1 MLKTKKFRR
10 LLAGLLAV
18 LMLSVCLPV
27 GAFADDDALAKDYY
41 VQYYTESEDN
51 VLTDE
56 NGKAIQENIHANLW
70 YNIKDLVADGT
81 LPIPAGYEYDGPDS
95 TAASIADEYGFIK
108 LKVKQVSVPSTP
120 IEPADPIVYNVNVT
134 YYDEAAGKYI
144 GNGETVEIKA
154 GPYSLDYLVSEG
166 YLHLPEG
173 YALVNGGNVNIAS
186 ETLQVAVKR
195 VATQVAFQFTD
206 NASFAKTVVS
216 DNYYNIGNTYTASD
230 ISVAVPEGWVLDV
243 ASGWTF
249 TVETADP
256 TISVPVKAAQTEVP
270 AETTRVTFQF
280 SDGATFSKSVLGSGI
295 YTVGKTYTA
304 DDITAAM
311 PEGFELEDQNFT
323 FTVKTVS
330 PTILVPVKREALKT
344 EVAFLFTDNVTFSKT
359 VISERI
365 YEIGGTFTADD
376 ISVPLPEGF
385 ELEDPN
391 FTFTVTTSEPTIT
404 VPVKREALKTE
415 VAFQF
420 TDNATFS
427 KTVISERIYEI
438 GGTFTADDI
447 SVALPEGWVLDVAD
461 DWTFTVE
468 TSEPTIVVPVKAA
481 TAVAFQFTDNK
492 SFAKTVVSDAI
503 YVVGETYT
511 ADDIS
516 VEVPYGWMLDVADDW
531 TFTVETAEP
540 TIVVPV
546 KAATAVAFQFTDN
559 ASFVETVISD
569 CVYEVGKTYT
579 ADDISVEV
587 PEGWM
592 LDVADDWT
600 FTVETVE
607 PTIVVPVKAATAV
620 AFQFT
625 DNASFVE
632 TVISDCVYVIGET
645 YTVDDISVAVP
656 EGWEL
661 AVADD
666 WTFTVETAEPTVVV
680 TVKRA
685 VHTVTIERSNGA
697 PAILIAVDH
706 GTNLLETLN
715 SDDTMAK
722 VMDGCDGYKFTGF
735 AYHDGSAIGDQDAVT
750 ADVTVRATLETVPST
765 GDNTTTVTGKDEH
778 PDIAEA
784 KANGTWG
791 AAPTAAPVAAATN
804 TIPQTSDDMPV
815 TMLIVIALVAAGAA
829 GGLVVLRKR
838 SHQ

>member
-27 GAFADDDALAKDYY
+27 GAFADDGNDA
-41 VQYYTESEDN
+41 S
-51 VLTDE
+51 
-56 NGKAIQENIHANLW
+56 
-70 YNIKDLVADGT
+70 
-81 LPIPAGYEYDGPDS
+81 
-95 TAASIADEYGFIK
+95 AASA
-108 LKVKQVSVPSTP
+108 SSTR
-120 IEPADPIVYNVNVT
+120 VT
-134 YYDEAAGKYI
+134 
-144 GNGETVEIKA
+144 
-154 GPYSLDYLVSEG
+154 
-166 YLHLPEG
+166 
-173 YALVNGGNVNIAS
+173 
-186 ETLQVAVKR
+186 
-195 VATQVAFQFTD
+195 FQFTD
-206 NASFAKTVVS
+206 GEAFSESVLGSGIYTVGETYAADDITAAMPEGYELEDQNFTFIVKAVNSTIVVPVKAVQTEVPAETTRVTFQFS
-216 DNYYNIGNTYTASD
+216 DGAAFSKSVLGSGIYTVGETYTASD
-230 ISVAVPEGWVLDV
+230 ITAAMPEGYELEDQNF
-243 ASGWTF
+243 TF
-249 TVETADP
+249 TVKTANS
-256 TISVPVKAAQTEVP
+256 TILVPVKAVQTEVPAETTRVTFQFSDGAAFSKSVLGSGIYTVGETYAADDITAAMPEGYELEDQNFTFTVKTVSPTILVPVKAVQTEVP

-295 YTVGKTYTA
+295 YTVGETYAA

-344 EVAFLFTDNVTFSKT
+344 EVAFLFTDNATFSKT

>member
-1 MLKTKKFRR
+1 MI
-10 LLAGLLAV
+10 
-18 LMLSVCLPV
+18 
-27 GAFADDDALAKDYY
+27 
-41 VQYYTESEDN
+41 SERIY
-51 VLTDE
+51 E
-56 NGKAIQENIHANLW
+56 IG
-70 YNIKDLVADGT
+70 GT
-81 LPIPAGYEYDGPDS
+81 
-95 TAASIADEYGFIK
+95 F
-108 LKVKQVSVPSTP
+108 
-120 IEPADPIVYNVNVT
+120 
-134 YYDEAAGKYI
+134 
-144 GNGETVEIKA
+144 
-154 GPYSLDYLVSEG
+154 
-166 YLHLPEG
+166 
-173 YALVNGGNVNIAS
+173 
-186 ETLQVAVKR
+186 
-195 VATQVAFQFTD
+195 
-206 NASFAKTVVS
+206 
-216 DNYYNIGNTYTASD
+216 
-230 ISVAVPEGWVLDV
+230 
-243 ASGWTF
+243 
-249 TVETADP
+249 
-256 TISVPVKAAQTEVP
+256 
-270 AETTRVTFQF
+270 
-280 SDGATFSKSVLGSGI
+280 
-295 YTVGKTYTA
+295 TA
-304 DDITAAM
+304 DDISVPL
-311 PEGFELEDQNFT
+311 PEGFELEDPNFT
-323 FTVKTVS
+323 FTVTTS
-330 PTILVPVKREALKT
+330 EPTITVPVKREALKT
-344 EVAFLFTDNVTFSKT
+344 EVAFQFTDNATFSKT

-815 TMLIVIALVAAGAA
+815 TMLIVIALVAAGAV

>member
-27 GAFADDDALAKDYY
+27 GAFADDGNDA
-41 VQYYTESEDN
+41 S
-51 VLTDE
+51 
-56 NGKAIQENIHANLW
+56 
-70 YNIKDLVADGT
+70 
-81 LPIPAGYEYDGPDS
+81 
-95 TAASIADEYGFIK
+95 AASA
-108 LKVKQVSVPSTP
+108 SSTR
-120 IEPADPIVYNVNVT
+120 VT
-134 YYDEAAGKYI
+134 
-144 GNGETVEIKA
+144 
-154 GPYSLDYLVSEG
+154 
-166 YLHLPEG
+166 
-173 YALVNGGNVNIAS
+173 
-186 ETLQVAVKR
+186 
-195 VATQVAFQFTD
+195 FQFTD
-206 NASFAKTVVS
+206 GEAFSESVLGSGIYTVGETYAADDITAAMPEGYELEDQNFTFIVKAVNSTIVVPVKAVQTEVPAETTRVTFQFS
-216 DNYYNIGNTYTASD
+216 DGAAFSKSVLGSGIYTVGETYTASD
-230 ISVAVPEGWVLDV
+230 ITAAMPEGYELEDQNF
-243 ASGWTF
+243 TF
-249 TVETADP
+249 TVKTANS
-256 TISVPVKAAQTEVP
+256 TILVPVKAVQTEVPAETTRVTFQFSDGAAFSKSVLGSGIYTVGETYAADDITAAMPEGYELEDQNFTFTVKTVSPTILVPVKAVQTEVP

-295 YTVGKTYTA
+295 YTVGETYAA

-344 EVAFLFTDNVTFSKT
+344 EVAFL
-359 VISERI
+359 
-365 YEIGGTFTADD
+365 
-376 ISVPLPEGF
+376 
-385 ELEDPN
+385 
-391 FTFTVTTSEPTIT
+391 
-404 VPVKREALKTE
+404 
-415 VAFQF
+415 F

>member
-27 GAFADDDALAKDYY
+27 GAFADDGNDA
-41 VQYYTESEDN
+41 S
-51 VLTDE
+51 
-56 NGKAIQENIHANLW
+56 
-70 YNIKDLVADGT
+70 
-81 LPIPAGYEYDGPDS
+81 
-95 TAASIADEYGFIK
+95 AASA
-108 LKVKQVSVPSTP
+108 ST
-120 IEPADPIVYNVNVT
+120 
-134 YYDEAAGKYI
+134 
-144 GNGETVEIKA
+144 
-154 GPYSLDYLVSEG
+154 
-166 YLHLPEG
+166 
-173 YALVNGGNVNIAS
+173 
-186 ETLQVAVKR
+186 
-195 VATQVAFQFTD
+195 TQVTFQFTD
-206 NASFAKTVVS
+206 GEA
-216 DNYYNIGNTYTASD
+216 
-230 ISVAVPEGWVLDV
+230 
-243 ASGWTF
+243 
-249 TVETADP
+249 
-256 TISVPVKAAQTEVP
+256 
-270 AETTRVTFQF
+270 F
-280 SDGATFSKSVLGSGI
+280 SESVLGSGI
-295 YTVGKTYTA
+295 YTVGETYAA

-344 EVAFLFTDNVTFSKT
+344 EVAFLFTDNATFSKT

-415 VAFQF
+415 VAFLF

>member
-27 GAFADDDALAKDYY
+27 GAFADDGNDA
-41 VQYYTESEDN
+41 S
-51 VLTDE
+51 
-56 NGKAIQENIHANLW
+56 
-70 YNIKDLVADGT
+70 
-81 LPIPAGYEYDGPDS
+81 
-95 TAASIADEYGFIK
+95 AASA
-108 LKVKQVSVPSTP
+108 SPTR
-120 IEPADPIVYNVNVT
+120 VT
-134 YYDEAAGKYI
+134 
-144 GNGETVEIKA
+144 
-154 GPYSLDYLVSEG
+154 
-166 YLHLPEG
+166 
-173 YALVNGGNVNIAS
+173 
-186 ETLQVAVKR
+186 
-195 VATQVAFQFTD
+195 FQFTD
-206 NASFAKTVVS
+206 GEAFSESVLGSGIYTVGETYAADDITAAMPEGYELEDQNFTFIVKAVNSTIVVPVKAVQTEVPAETTRVTFQFS
-216 DNYYNIGNTYTASD
+216 DGAAFSKSVLGSGIYTVGETYTASD
-230 ISVAVPEGWVLDV
+230 ITAAMPEGYELEDQNF
-243 ASGWTF
+243 TF
-249 TVETADP
+249 TVKTANS
-256 TISVPVKAAQTEVP
+256 TILVPVKAVQTEVPAETTRVTFQFSDGAAFSKSVLGSGISTVGETYAADDITAAMPEGYELEDQNFTFTVKTVSPTILVPVKAVQTEVP

-295 YTVGKTYTA
+295 YTVGETYAA

-344 EVAFLFTDNVTFSKT
+344 EVAFLFTDNATFSKT

>member
-27 GAFADDDALAKDYY
+27 GAFADDGNDA
-41 VQYYTESEDN
+41 S
-51 VLTDE
+51 
-56 NGKAIQENIHANLW
+56 
-70 YNIKDLVADGT
+70 
-81 LPIPAGYEYDGPDS
+81 
-95 TAASIADEYGFIK
+95 AAS
-108 LKVKQVSVPSTP
+108 
-120 IEPADPIVYNVNVT
+120 
-134 YYDEAAGKYI
+134 
-144 GNGETVEIKA
+144 
-154 GPYSLDYLVSEG
+154 
-166 YLHLPEG
+166 
-173 YALVNGGNVNIAS
+173 AS
-186 ETLQVAVKR
+186 
-195 VATQVAFQFTD
+195 
-206 NASFAKTVVS
+206 
-216 DNYYNIGNTYTASD
+216 
-230 ISVAVPEGWVLDV
+230 
-243 ASGWTF
+243 
-249 TVETADP
+249 
-256 TISVPVKAAQTEVP
+256 
-270 AETTRVTFQF
+270 TTRVTFQF
-280 SDGATFSKSVLGSGI
+280 TDGEAFSESVLGSGI
-295 YTVGKTYTA
+295 YTVGETYAA

-344 EVAFLFTDNVTFSKT
+344 EVAFLFTDNATFSKT

>member
-27 GAFADDDALAKDYY
+27 GAFADDGNDA
-41 VQYYTESEDN
+41 S
-51 VLTDE
+51 
-56 NGKAIQENIHANLW
+56 
-70 YNIKDLVADGT
+70 
-81 LPIPAGYEYDGPDS
+81 
-95 TAASIADEYGFIK
+95 AASA
-108 LKVKQVSVPSTP
+108 STTR
-120 IEPADPIVYNVNVT
+120 VT
-134 YYDEAAGKYI
+134 
-144 GNGETVEIKA
+144 
-154 GPYSLDYLVSEG
+154 
-166 YLHLPEG
+166 
-173 YALVNGGNVNIAS
+173 
-186 ETLQVAVKR
+186 
-195 VATQVAFQFTD
+195 FQFTD
-206 NASFAKTVVS
+206 GEAFSESVLGSEIYTVGETYAADDITAAMPEGYELEDQNFTFTVKAVNSTIVVPVKAVQTEVPAETTRVTFQFS
-216 DNYYNIGNTYTASD
+216 DGAAFSKSVLGSGIYTVGETYTASD
-230 ISVAVPEGWVLDV
+230 ITAAMPEGYELEDQNF
-243 ASGWTF
+243 TF
-249 TVETADP
+249 TVKTANS
-256 TISVPVKAAQTEVP
+256 TILVPVKAVQTEVPAETTRVTFQFSDGAAFSKSVLGSGIYTVGETYAADDITAAMPEGYELEDQNFTFTVKTVSPTILVPVKAVQTEVP

-344 EVAFLFTDNVTFSKT
+344 EVAFLFTDNATFSKT

>member
-27 GAFADDDALAKDYY
+27 GAFADDGNDA
-41 VQYYTESEDN
+41 S
-51 VLTDE
+51 
-56 NGKAIQENIHANLW
+56 
-70 YNIKDLVADGT
+70 
-81 LPIPAGYEYDGPDS
+81 
-95 TAASIADEYGFIK
+95 AASA
-108 LKVKQVSVPSTP
+108 SPTR
-120 IEPADPIVYNVNVT
+120 VT
-134 YYDEAAGKYI
+134 
-144 GNGETVEIKA
+144 
-154 GPYSLDYLVSEG
+154 
-166 YLHLPEG
+166 
-173 YALVNGGNVNIAS
+173 
-186 ETLQVAVKR
+186 
-195 VATQVAFQFTD
+195 FQFTD
-206 NASFAKTVVS
+206 GEAFSESVLGSGIYTVGETYAADDITAAMPEGYELEDQNFTFIVKAVNSTIVVPVKAVQTEVPAETTRVTFQFS
-216 DNYYNIGNTYTASD
+216 DGAAFSKSVLGSGIYTVGETYTASD
-230 ISVAVPEGWVLDV
+230 ITAAMPEGYELEDQNF
-243 ASGWTF
+243 TF
-249 TVETADP
+249 TVKTANS
-256 TISVPVKAAQTEVP
+256 TILVPVKAVQTEVPAETTRVTFQFSDGAAFSKSVLGSGIYTVGETYAADDITAAMPEGYELEDQNFTFTVKTVSPTILVPVKAVQTEVP

-295 YTVGKTYTA
+295 YTVGETYAA

-344 EVAFLFTDNVTFSKT
+344 EVAFLFTDNATFSKT

>member
-1 MLKTKKFRR
+1 MI
-10 LLAGLLAV
+10 
-18 LMLSVCLPV
+18 
-27 GAFADDDALAKDYY
+27 
-41 VQYYTESEDN
+41 SERIY
-51 VLTDE
+51 E
-56 NGKAIQENIHANLW
+56 IG
-70 YNIKDLVADGT
+70 GT
-81 LPIPAGYEYDGPDS
+81 
-95 TAASIADEYGFIK
+95 F
-108 LKVKQVSVPSTP
+108 
-120 IEPADPIVYNVNVT
+120 
-134 YYDEAAGKYI
+134 
-144 GNGETVEIKA
+144 
-154 GPYSLDYLVSEG
+154 
-166 YLHLPEG
+166 
-173 YALVNGGNVNIAS
+173 
-186 ETLQVAVKR
+186 
-195 VATQVAFQFTD
+195 
-206 NASFAKTVVS
+206 
-216 DNYYNIGNTYTASD
+216 
-230 ISVAVPEGWVLDV
+230 
-243 ASGWTF
+243 
-249 TVETADP
+249 
-256 TISVPVKAAQTEVP
+256 
-270 AETTRVTFQF
+270 
-280 SDGATFSKSVLGSGI
+280 
-295 YTVGKTYTA
+295 TA
-304 DDITAAM
+304 DDISVPL
-311 PEGFELEDQNFT
+311 PEGFELEDPNFT
-323 FTVKTVS
+323 FTVTTS
-330 PTILVPVKREALKT
+330 EPTITVPVKREALKT
-344 EVAFLFTDNVTFSKT
+344 EVAFQFTDNATFSKT

>member
-27 GAFADDDALAKDYY
+27 GAFADDGNDA
-41 VQYYTESEDN
+41 S
-51 VLTDE
+51 
-56 NGKAIQENIHANLW
+56 
-70 YNIKDLVADGT
+70 
-81 LPIPAGYEYDGPDS
+81 
-95 TAASIADEYGFIK
+95 AAS
-108 LKVKQVSVPSTP
+108 
-120 IEPADPIVYNVNVT
+120 
-134 YYDEAAGKYI
+134 
-144 GNGETVEIKA
+144 
-154 GPYSLDYLVSEG
+154 
-166 YLHLPEG
+166 
-173 YALVNGGNVNIAS
+173 AS
-186 ETLQVAVKR
+186 
-195 VATQVAFQFTD
+195 
-206 NASFAKTVVS
+206 
-216 DNYYNIGNTYTASD
+216 
-230 ISVAVPEGWVLDV
+230 
-243 ASGWTF
+243 
-249 TVETADP
+249 
-256 TISVPVKAAQTEVP
+256 
-270 AETTRVTFQF
+270 TTRVTFQF
-280 SDGATFSKSVLGSGI
+280 TDGEAFSESVLGSGI
-295 YTVGKTYTA
+295 YTVGETYAA

-344 EVAFLFTDNVTFSKT
+344 EVAFLFTDNATFSKT

-415 VAFQF
+415 VAFLFTDNATFSKTVISERIYEIGGTFTADDISVPLPEGFELEDPNFTFTVTTSEPTITVPVKREALKTEVAFLF

>member
-27 GAFADDDALAKDYY
+27 GAFADDGNDA
-41 VQYYTESEDN
+41 S
-51 VLTDE
+51 
-56 NGKAIQENIHANLW
+56 
-70 YNIKDLVADGT
+70 
-81 LPIPAGYEYDGPDS
+81 
-95 TAASIADEYGFIK
+95 AAS
-108 LKVKQVSVPSTP
+108 
-120 IEPADPIVYNVNVT
+120 
-134 YYDEAAGKYI
+134 
-144 GNGETVEIKA
+144 
-154 GPYSLDYLVSEG
+154 
-166 YLHLPEG
+166 
-173 YALVNGGNVNIAS
+173 AS
-186 ETLQVAVKR
+186 
-195 VATQVAFQFTD
+195 
-206 NASFAKTVVS
+206 
-216 DNYYNIGNTYTASD
+216 
-230 ISVAVPEGWVLDV
+230 
-243 ASGWTF
+243 
-249 TVETADP
+249 
-256 TISVPVKAAQTEVP
+256 
-270 AETTRVTFQF
+270 TTRVTFQF
-280 SDGATFSKSVLGSGI
+280 TDGEAFSESVLGSGI
-295 YTVGKTYTA
+295 YTVGETYAA

-344 EVAFLFTDNVTFSKT
+344 EVAFL
-359 VISERI
+359 
-365 YEIGGTFTADD
+365 
-376 ISVPLPEGF
+376 
-385 ELEDPN
+385 
-391 FTFTVTTSEPTIT
+391 
-404 VPVKREALKTE
+404 
-415 VAFQF
+415 F

>member
-27 GAFADDDALAKDYY
+27 GAFADDGNDA
-41 VQYYTESEDN
+41 S
-51 VLTDE
+51 
-56 NGKAIQENIHANLW
+56 
-70 YNIKDLVADGT
+70 
-81 LPIPAGYEYDGPDS
+81 
-95 TAASIADEYGFIK
+95 AASA
-108 LKVKQVSVPSTP
+108 STTR
-120 IEPADPIVYNVNVT
+120 VT
-134 YYDEAAGKYI
+134 
-144 GNGETVEIKA
+144 
-154 GPYSLDYLVSEG
+154 
-166 YLHLPEG
+166 
-173 YALVNGGNVNIAS
+173 
-186 ETLQVAVKR
+186 
-195 VATQVAFQFTD
+195 FQFTD
-206 NASFAKTVVS
+206 GEAFSESVLGSGIYTVGETYAADDITAAMPEGYELEDQNFTFTVKAVNSTIVVPVKAVQTEVPAETTRVTFQFS
-216 DNYYNIGNTYTASD
+216 DGATFSKSVLGSGIYTVGETYTASD
-230 ISVAVPEGWVLDV
+230 ITAAMPEGYELEDQNF
-243 ASGWTF
+243 TF
-249 TVETADP
+249 TVKTANS
-256 TISVPVKAAQTEVP
+256 TILVPVKAVQTEVPAETTRVTFQFSDGAAFSKSVLGSGIYTVGETYAADDITAAMPEGYELEDQNFTFTVKTVSPTILVPVKAVQTEVP

-344 EVAFLFTDNVTFSKT
+344 EVAFLFTDNATFSKT

>member
-27 GAFADDDALAKDYY
+27 GAFADDGNDA
-41 VQYYTESEDN
+41 S
-51 VLTDE
+51 
-56 NGKAIQENIHANLW
+56 
-70 YNIKDLVADGT
+70 
-81 LPIPAGYEYDGPDS
+81 
-95 TAASIADEYGFIK
+95 AASA
-108 LKVKQVSVPSTP
+108 STTR
-120 IEPADPIVYNVNVT
+120 VT
-134 YYDEAAGKYI
+134 
-144 GNGETVEIKA
+144 
-154 GPYSLDYLVSEG
+154 
-166 YLHLPEG
+166 
-173 YALVNGGNVNIAS
+173 
-186 ETLQVAVKR
+186 
-195 VATQVAFQFTD
+195 FQFTD
-206 NASFAKTVVS
+206 GEAFSESVLGSGIYTVGETYAADDITAAMPEGYELEDQNFTFTVKAVNSTIVVPVKAVQTEVPAETTRVTFQFS
-216 DNYYNIGNTYTASD
+216 DGAAFSKSVLGSGIYTVGETYTASD
-230 ISVAVPEGWVLDV
+230 ITAAMPEGYELEDQNF
-243 ASGWTF
+243 TF
-249 TVETADP
+249 TVKTANS
-256 TISVPVKAAQTEVP
+256 TILVPVKAVQTEVPAETTRVTFQFSDGAAFSKSVLGSGIYTVGETYAADDITAAMPEGYELEDQNFTFTVKTVSPTILVPVKAVQTEVP

-344 EVAFLFTDNVTFSKT
+344 EVAFLFTDNATFSKT

>member
-27 GAFADDDALAKDYY
+27 GAFADDGNDA
-41 VQYYTESEDN
+41 S
-51 VLTDE
+51 
-56 NGKAIQENIHANLW
+56 
-70 YNIKDLVADGT
+70 
-81 LPIPAGYEYDGPDS
+81 
-95 TAASIADEYGFIK
+95 AASA
-108 LKVKQVSVPSTP
+108 STTR
-120 IEPADPIVYNVNVT
+120 VT
-134 YYDEAAGKYI
+134 
-144 GNGETVEIKA
+144 
-154 GPYSLDYLVSEG
+154 
-166 YLHLPEG
+166 
-173 YALVNGGNVNIAS
+173 
-186 ETLQVAVKR
+186 
-195 VATQVAFQFTD
+195 FQFTD
-206 NASFAKTVVS
+206 GEAFSESVLGSGIYTVGETYAADDITAAMPEGYELEDQNFTFTVKAVNSTIVVPVKAVQTEVPAETTRVTFQFS
-216 DNYYNIGNTYTASD
+216 DGAAFSKSVLGSGIYTVGETYTASD
-230 ISVAVPEGWVLDV
+230 ITAAMPEGYELEDQNF
-243 ASGWTF
+243 TF
-249 TVETADP
+249 TVKTANS
-256 TISVPVKAAQTEVP
+256 TILVPVKAVQTEVPAETTRVTFQFSDGAAFSKSVLGSGIYTVGETYAADDITAAMPEGYELEDQNFTFTVKTVSPTILVPVKAVQTEVP

-344 EVAFLFTDNVTFSKT
+344 EVAFLFTDNATFSKT

-607 PTIVVPVKAATAV
+607 PTIVVPVKAATTV

>member
-27 GAFADDDALAKDYY
+27 GAFADDGNDA
-41 VQYYTESEDN
+41 S
-51 VLTDE
+51 
-56 NGKAIQENIHANLW
+56 
-70 YNIKDLVADGT
+70 
-81 LPIPAGYEYDGPDS
+81 
-95 TAASIADEYGFIK
+95 AASA
-108 LKVKQVSVPSTP
+108 SSTR
-120 IEPADPIVYNVNVT
+120 VT
-134 YYDEAAGKYI
+134 
-144 GNGETVEIKA
+144 
-154 GPYSLDYLVSEG
+154 
-166 YLHLPEG
+166 
-173 YALVNGGNVNIAS
+173 
-186 ETLQVAVKR
+186 
-195 VATQVAFQFTD
+195 FQFTD
-206 NASFAKTVVS
+206 GEAFSESVLGSGIYTVGETYAADDITAAMPEGYELEDQNFTFIVKAVNSTIVVPVKAVQTEVPAETTRVTFQFS
-216 DNYYNIGNTYTASD
+216 DGAAFSKSVLGSGIYTVGETYTASD
-230 ISVAVPEGWVLDV
+230 ITAAMPEGYELEDQNF
-243 ASGWTF
+243 TF
-249 TVETADP
+249 TVKTANS
-256 TISVPVKAAQTEVP
+256 TILVPVKAVQTEVPAETTRVTFQFSDGAAFSKSVLGSGIYTVGETYAADDITAAMPEGYELEDQNFTFTVKTVSPTILVPVKAVQTEVP

-295 YTVGKTYTA
+295 YTVGETYAA

-385 ELEDPN
+385 ELE
-391 FTFTVTTSEPTIT
+391 
-404 VPVKREALKTE
+404 
-415 VAFQF
+415 
-420 TDNATFS
+420 
-427 KTVISERIYEI
+427 
-438 GGTFTADDI
+438 
-447 SVALPEGWVLDVAD
+447 VAD

-546 KAATAVAFQFTDN
+546 KVATAVAFQFTDN

>member
-27 GAFADDDALAKDYY
+27 GAFADDGNDA
-41 VQYYTESEDN
+41 S
-51 VLTDE
+51 
-56 NGKAIQENIHANLW
+56 
-70 YNIKDLVADGT
+70 
-81 LPIPAGYEYDGPDS
+81 
-95 TAASIADEYGFIK
+95 AASA
-108 LKVKQVSVPSTP
+108 STTR
-120 IEPADPIVYNVNVT
+120 VT
-134 YYDEAAGKYI
+134 
-144 GNGETVEIKA
+144 
-154 GPYSLDYLVSEG
+154 
-166 YLHLPEG
+166 
-173 YALVNGGNVNIAS
+173 
-186 ETLQVAVKR
+186 
-195 VATQVAFQFTD
+195 FQFTD
-206 NASFAKTVVS
+206 GEAFSESVLGSGIYTVGETYAADDITAAMPEGYELEDQNFTFTVKAVNSTIVVPVKAVQTEVPAETTRVTFQFS
-216 DNYYNIGNTYTASD
+216 DGAAFSKSVLGSGIYTVGETYTASD
-230 ISVAVPEGWVLDV
+230 ITAAMPEGYELEDQNF
-243 ASGWTF
+243 TF
-249 TVETADP
+249 TVKTANS
-256 TISVPVKAAQTEVP
+256 TILVPVKAVQTEVPAETTRVTFQFSDGAAFSKSVLGSGIYTVGETYAADDITAAMPEGYELEDQNFTFTVKTVSPTILVPVKAVQTEVP

-344 EVAFLFTDNVTFSKT
+344 EVAFLFTDNATFSKT

-415 VAFQF
+415 VAFLF

>member
-27 GAFADDDALAKDYY
+27 GAFADDGNDA
-41 VQYYTESEDN
+41 S
-51 VLTDE
+51 
-56 NGKAIQENIHANLW
+56 
-70 YNIKDLVADGT
+70 
-81 LPIPAGYEYDGPDS
+81 
-95 TAASIADEYGFIK
+95 AAS
-108 LKVKQVSVPSTP
+108 
-120 IEPADPIVYNVNVT
+120 
-134 YYDEAAGKYI
+134 
-144 GNGETVEIKA
+144 
-154 GPYSLDYLVSEG
+154 
-166 YLHLPEG
+166 
-173 YALVNGGNVNIAS
+173 AS
-186 ETLQVAVKR
+186 
-195 VATQVAFQFTD
+195 
-206 NASFAKTVVS
+206 
-216 DNYYNIGNTYTASD
+216 
-230 ISVAVPEGWVLDV
+230 
-243 ASGWTF
+243 
-249 TVETADP
+249 
-256 TISVPVKAAQTEVP
+256 
-270 AETTRVTFQF
+270 TTRVTFQF
-280 SDGATFSKSVLGSGI
+280 TDGEAFSESVLGSGI
-295 YTVGKTYTA
+295 YTVGETYAA

-344 EVAFLFTDNVTFSKT
+344 EDAFL
-359 VISERI
+359 
-365 YEIGGTFTADD
+365 
-376 ISVPLPEGF
+376 
-385 ELEDPN
+385 
-391 FTFTVTTSEPTIT
+391 
-404 VPVKREALKTE
+404 
-415 VAFQF
+415 F

>member
-27 GAFADDDALAKDYY
+27 GAFADDGNDA
-41 VQYYTESEDN
+41 S
-51 VLTDE
+51 
-56 NGKAIQENIHANLW
+56 
-70 YNIKDLVADGT
+70 
-81 LPIPAGYEYDGPDS
+81 
-95 TAASIADEYGFIK
+95 
-108 LKVKQVSVPSTP
+108 
-120 IEPADPIVYNVNVT
+120 
-134 YYDEAAGKYI
+134 AAG
-144 GNGETVEIKA
+144 
-154 GPYSLDYLVSEG
+154 
-166 YLHLPEG
+166 
-173 YALVNGGNVNIAS
+173 AS
-186 ETLQVAVKR
+186 TTR
-195 VATQVAFQFTD
+195 VTFQFTD
-206 NASFAKTVVS
+206 GEAFSESVLGSGIYTVGETYAADDITAAMPEGYELEDQNFTFTVKAVNSTIVVPVKAVQTEVPAETTRVTFQFS
-216 DNYYNIGNTYTASD
+216 DGAAFSKSVLGSGIYTVGETYTASD
-230 ISVAVPEGWVLDV
+230 ITAAMPEGYELEDQNF
-243 ASGWTF
+243 TF
-249 TVETADP
+249 TVKTANS
-256 TISVPVKAAQTEVP
+256 TILVPVKAVQTEVPAETTRVTFQFSDGAAFSKSVLGSGIYTVGETYAADDITAAMPEGYEFEDQNFTFTVKTVSPTILVPVKAVQTEVP

-344 EVAFLFTDNVTFSKT
+344 EVAFL
-359 VISERI
+359 
-365 YEIGGTFTADD
+365 
-376 ISVPLPEGF
+376 
-385 ELEDPN
+385 
-391 FTFTVTTSEPTIT
+391 
-404 VPVKREALKTE
+404 
-415 VAFQF
+415 F

>member
-27 GAFADDDALAKDYY
+27 GAFADDGNDA
-41 VQYYTESEDN
+41 S
-51 VLTDE
+51 
-56 NGKAIQENIHANLW
+56 
-70 YNIKDLVADGT
+70 
-81 LPIPAGYEYDGPDS
+81 
-95 TAASIADEYGFIK
+95 AASA
-108 LKVKQVSVPSTP
+108 ST
-120 IEPADPIVYNVNVT
+120 
-134 YYDEAAGKYI
+134 
-144 GNGETVEIKA
+144 
-154 GPYSLDYLVSEG
+154 
-166 YLHLPEG
+166 
-173 YALVNGGNVNIAS
+173 
-186 ETLQVAVKR
+186 
-195 VATQVAFQFTD
+195 TQVTFQFTD
-206 NASFAKTVVS
+206 GEAFSESVLGSGIYTV
-216 DNYYNIGNTYTASD
+216 GETYAADDITA
-230 ISVAVPEGWVLDV
+230 AMPEGYELEDQNF
-243 ASGWTF
+243 TF
-249 TVETADP
+249 TVKTVSP
-256 TISVPVKAAQTEVP
+256 TILVPVKAVQTEVP

-295 YTVGKTYTA
+295 YTVGETYAA

-344 EVAFLFTDNVTFSKT
+344 EVAFLFTDNATFSKT

-815 TMLIVIALVAAGAA
+815 TMLIVIALVAAGAV

>member
-1 MLKTKKFRR
+1 
-10 LLAGLLAV
+10 
-18 LMLSVCLPV
+18 
-27 GAFADDDALAKDYY
+27 
-41 VQYYTESEDN
+41 
-51 VLTDE
+51 
-56 NGKAIQENIHANLW
+56 
-70 YNIKDLVADGT
+70 
-81 LPIPAGYEYDGPDS
+81 
-95 TAASIADEYGFIK
+95 
-108 LKVKQVSVPSTP
+108 
-120 IEPADPIVYNVNVT
+120 
-134 YYDEAAGKYI
+134 
-144 GNGETVEIKA
+144 
-154 GPYSLDYLVSEG
+154 
-166 YLHLPEG
+166 
-173 YALVNGGNVNIAS
+173 
-186 ETLQVAVKR
+186 
-195 VATQVAFQFTD
+195 
-206 NASFAKTVVS
+206 
-216 DNYYNIGNTYTASD
+216 
-230 ISVAVPEGWVLDV
+230 
-243 ASGWTF
+243 
-249 TVETADP
+249 
-256 TISVPVKAAQTEVP
+256 
-270 AETTRVTFQF
+270 
-280 SDGATFSKSVLGSGI
+280 
-295 YTVGKTYTA
+295 
-304 DDITAAM
+304 
-311 PEGFELEDQNFT
+311 
-323 FTVKTVS
+323 
-330 PTILVPVKREALKT
+330 
-344 EVAFLFTDNVTFSKT
+344 
-359 VISERI
+359 
-365 YEIGGTFTADD
+365 
-376 ISVPLPEGF
+376 
-385 ELEDPN
+385 
-391 FTFTVTTSEPTIT
+391 
-404 VPVKREALKTE
+404 
-415 VAFQF
+415 
-420 TDNATFS
+420 
-427 KTVISERIYEI
+427 
-438 GGTFTADDI
+438 
-447 SVALPEGWVLDVAD
+447 
-461 DWTFTVE
+461 
-468 TSEPTIVVPVKAA
+468 
-481 TAVAFQFTDNK
+481 
-492 SFAKTVVSDAI
+492 
-503 YVVGETYT
+503 
-511 ADDIS
+511 
-516 VEVPYGWMLDVADDW
+516 MLDVADDW

-607 PTIVVPVKAATAV
+607 PTIVVPVKAATTV

>member
-27 GAFADDDALAKDYY
+27 GAFADDGNDA
-41 VQYYTESEDN
+41 S
-51 VLTDE
+51 
-56 NGKAIQENIHANLW
+56 
-70 YNIKDLVADGT
+70 
-81 LPIPAGYEYDGPDS
+81 
-95 TAASIADEYGFIK
+95 AASA
-108 LKVKQVSVPSTP
+108 STTR
-120 IEPADPIVYNVNVT
+120 VT
-134 YYDEAAGKYI
+134 
-144 GNGETVEIKA
+144 
-154 GPYSLDYLVSEG
+154 
-166 YLHLPEG
+166 
-173 YALVNGGNVNIAS
+173 
-186 ETLQVAVKR
+186 
-195 VATQVAFQFTD
+195 FQFTD
-206 NASFAKTVVS
+206 GEAFSESVLGSGIYTVGETYAADDITAAMPEGYELEDQNFTFTVKAVNSTIVVPVKAVQTEVPAETTRVTFQFS
-216 DNYYNIGNTYTASD
+216 DGAAFSKSVLGSGIYTVGETYTASD
-230 ISVAVPEGWVLDV
+230 ITAAMPEGYELEDQNF
-243 ASGWTF
+243 TF
-249 TVETADP
+249 TVKTVSP
-256 TISVPVKAAQTEVP
+256 TILVPVKAVQTEVPAETTRVTFQFSDGAAFSKSVLGSGIYTVGETYTASDITAAMPEGYELEDQNFTFTVKTVSPTILVPVKAVQTEVP

-344 EVAFLFTDNVTFSKT
+344 EVAFLFTDNATFSKT

>member
-27 GAFADDDALAKDYY
+27 GAFADDGNDA
-41 VQYYTESEDN
+41 S
-51 VLTDE
+51 
-56 NGKAIQENIHANLW
+56 
-70 YNIKDLVADGT
+70 
-81 LPIPAGYEYDGPDS
+81 
-95 TAASIADEYGFIK
+95 AASA
-108 LKVKQVSVPSTP
+108 STTR
-120 IEPADPIVYNVNVT
+120 VT
-134 YYDEAAGKYI
+134 
-144 GNGETVEIKA
+144 
-154 GPYSLDYLVSEG
+154 
-166 YLHLPEG
+166 
-173 YALVNGGNVNIAS
+173 
-186 ETLQVAVKR
+186 
-195 VATQVAFQFTD
+195 FQFTD
-206 NASFAKTVVS
+206 GEAFSESVLGSGIYTVGETYAADDITAAMPEGYELEDQNFTFTVKAVNSTIVVPVKAVQTEVPAETTRVTFQFS
-216 DNYYNIGNTYTASD
+216 DGAAFSKSVLGSGIYTVGETYTASD
-230 ISVAVPEGWVLDV
+230 ITAAMPEGYELEDQNF
-243 ASGWTF
+243 TF
-249 TVETADP
+249 TVKTVSP
-256 TISVPVKAAQTEVP
+256 TILVPVKAVQTEVP

-330 PTILVPVKREALKT
+330 PTIMVPVKREALKT
-344 EVAFLFTDNVTFSKT
+344 EVAFLFTDNATFSKT

-632 TVISDCVYVIGET
+632 TVISDYVYVITET

>member
-27 GAFADDDALAKDYY
+27 GAFADDGNDA
-41 VQYYTESEDN
+41 S
-51 VLTDE
+51 
-56 NGKAIQENIHANLW
+56 
-70 YNIKDLVADGT
+70 
-81 LPIPAGYEYDGPDS
+81 
-95 TAASIADEYGFIK
+95 AASA
-108 LKVKQVSVPSTP
+108 SSTR
-120 IEPADPIVYNVNVT
+120 VT
-134 YYDEAAGKYI
+134 
-144 GNGETVEIKA
+144 
-154 GPYSLDYLVSEG
+154 
-166 YLHLPEG
+166 
-173 YALVNGGNVNIAS
+173 
-186 ETLQVAVKR
+186 
-195 VATQVAFQFTD
+195 FQFTD
-206 NASFAKTVVS
+206 GEAFSESVLGSGIYTV
-216 DNYYNIGNTYTASD
+216 GETYAADDITA
-230 ISVAVPEGWVLDV
+230 AMPEGYELEDQNF
-243 ASGWTF
+243 TF
-249 TVETADP
+249 IVKAVNS
-256 TISVPVKAAQTEVP
+256 TIVVPVKAVQTEVP

-280 SDGATFSKSVLGSGI
+280 SDGAAFSKSVLGSGI
-295 YTVGKTYTA
+295 YTVGETYTASDITAAMPEGYELEDQNFTFTVKTANSTILVPVKAVQTEVPAETTRVTFQFSDGAAFSKSVLGSGIYTVGETYAA

-311 PEGFELEDQNFT
+311 PEGYELEDQNFT

-344 EVAFLFTDNVTFSKT
+344 EVAFL
-359 VISERI
+359 
-365 YEIGGTFTADD
+365 
-376 ISVPLPEGF
+376 
-385 ELEDPN
+385 
-391 FTFTVTTSEPTIT
+391 
-404 VPVKREALKTE
+404 
-415 VAFQF
+415 F

>member
-27 GAFADDDALAKDYY
+27 GAFADDGNDA
-41 VQYYTESEDN
+41 S
-51 VLTDE
+51 
-56 NGKAIQENIHANLW
+56 
-70 YNIKDLVADGT
+70 
-81 LPIPAGYEYDGPDS
+81 
-95 TAASIADEYGFIK
+95 AAS
-108 LKVKQVSVPSTP
+108 
-120 IEPADPIVYNVNVT
+120 
-134 YYDEAAGKYI
+134 
-144 GNGETVEIKA
+144 
-154 GPYSLDYLVSEG
+154 
-166 YLHLPEG
+166 
-173 YALVNGGNVNIAS
+173 AS
-186 ETLQVAVKR
+186 
-195 VATQVAFQFTD
+195 
-206 NASFAKTVVS
+206 
-216 DNYYNIGNTYTASD
+216 
-230 ISVAVPEGWVLDV
+230 
-243 ASGWTF
+243 
-249 TVETADP
+249 
-256 TISVPVKAAQTEVP
+256 
-270 AETTRVTFQF
+270 TTRVTFQF

-295 YTVGKTYTA
+295 YTVGETYAA

-344 EVAFLFTDNVTFSKT
+344 EVAFLFTDNATFSKT

-750 ADVTVRATLETVPST
+750 TDVTVRATLETVPST

>member
-1 MLKTKKFRR
+1 M
-10 LLAGLLAV
+10 
-18 LMLSVCLPV
+18 
-27 GAFADDDALAKDYY
+27 
-41 VQYYTESEDN
+41 
-51 VLTDE
+51 
-56 NGKAIQENIHANLW
+56 
-70 YNIKDLVADGT
+70 
-81 LPIPAGYEYDGPDS
+81 
-95 TAASIADEYGFIK
+95 
-108 LKVKQVSVPSTP
+108 
-120 IEPADPIVYNVNVT
+120 
-134 YYDEAAGKYI
+134 
-144 GNGETVEIKA
+144 
-154 GPYSLDYLVSEG
+154 
-166 YLHLPEG
+166 PEG
-173 YALVNGGNVNIAS
+173 Y
-186 ETLQVAVKR
+186 
-195 VATQVAFQFTD
+195 
-206 NASFAKTVVS
+206 
-216 DNYYNIGNTYTASD
+216 
-230 ISVAVPEGWVLDV
+230 
-243 ASGWTF
+243 
-249 TVETADP
+249 
-256 TISVPVKAAQTEVP
+256 
-270 AETTRVTFQF
+270 
-280 SDGATFSKSVLGSGI
+280 
-295 YTVGKTYTA
+295 
-304 DDITAAM
+304 
-311 PEGFELEDQNFT
+311 ELEDQNFT

-344 EVAFLFTDNVTFSKT
+344 EVAFLFTDNATFSKT

-607 PTIVVPVKAATAV
+607 PTIVVPVKAATTV

>member
-27 GAFADDDALAKDYY
+27 GAFADDGNDA
-41 VQYYTESEDN
+41 S
-51 VLTDE
+51 
-56 NGKAIQENIHANLW
+56 
-70 YNIKDLVADGT
+70 
-81 LPIPAGYEYDGPDS
+81 
-95 TAASIADEYGFIK
+95 AASA
-108 LKVKQVSVPSTP
+108 SSTR
-120 IEPADPIVYNVNVT
+120 VT
-134 YYDEAAGKYI
+134 
-144 GNGETVEIKA
+144 
-154 GPYSLDYLVSEG
+154 
-166 YLHLPEG
+166 
-173 YALVNGGNVNIAS
+173 
-186 ETLQVAVKR
+186 
-195 VATQVAFQFTD
+195 FQFTD
-206 NASFAKTVVS
+206 GEAFSESVLGSGIYTV
-216 DNYYNIGNTYTASD
+216 GETYAADDITA
-230 ISVAVPEGWVLDV
+230 AMPEGYELEDQNF
-243 ASGWTF
+243 TF
-249 TVETADP
+249 IVKAVNS
-256 TISVPVKAAQTEVP
+256 TIVVPVKAVQTEVP

-280 SDGATFSKSVLGSGI
+280 SDGAAFSKSVLGSGI
-295 YTVGKTYTA
+295 YTVGETYTASDITAAMPEGYELEDQNFTFTVKTANSTILVPVKAVQTEVPAETTRVTFQFSDGAAFSKSVLGSGIYTVGETYAA

-311 PEGFELEDQNFT
+311 PEGYELEDQNFT

-546 KAATAVAFQFTDN
+546 KVATAVAFQFTDN

>member
-27 GAFADDDALAKDYY
+27 GAFADDGNDA
-41 VQYYTESEDN
+41 S
-51 VLTDE
+51 
-56 NGKAIQENIHANLW
+56 
-70 YNIKDLVADGT
+70 
-81 LPIPAGYEYDGPDS
+81 
-95 TAASIADEYGFIK
+95 AASA
-108 LKVKQVSVPSTP
+108 ST
-120 IEPADPIVYNVNVT
+120 
-134 YYDEAAGKYI
+134 
-144 GNGETVEIKA
+144 
-154 GPYSLDYLVSEG
+154 
-166 YLHLPEG
+166 
-173 YALVNGGNVNIAS
+173 
-186 ETLQVAVKR
+186 
-195 VATQVAFQFTD
+195 TQVTFQFTD
-206 NASFAKTVVS
+206 GEA
-216 DNYYNIGNTYTASD
+216 
-230 ISVAVPEGWVLDV
+230 
-243 ASGWTF
+243 
-249 TVETADP
+249 
-256 TISVPVKAAQTEVP
+256 
-270 AETTRVTFQF
+270 F
-280 SDGATFSKSVLGSGI
+280 SESVLGSGI
-295 YTVGKTYTA
+295 YTVGETYAA

-344 EVAFLFTDNVTFSKT
+344 EVAFLFTDNATFSKT

>member
-27 GAFADDDALAKDYY
+27 GAFADDGNDA
-41 VQYYTESEDN
+41 S
-51 VLTDE
+51 
-56 NGKAIQENIHANLW
+56 
-70 YNIKDLVADGT
+70 
-81 LPIPAGYEYDGPDS
+81 
-95 TAASIADEYGFIK
+95 AASA
-108 LKVKQVSVPSTP
+108 STTR
-120 IEPADPIVYNVNVT
+120 VT
-134 YYDEAAGKYI
+134 
-144 GNGETVEIKA
+144 
-154 GPYSLDYLVSEG
+154 
-166 YLHLPEG
+166 
-173 YALVNGGNVNIAS
+173 
-186 ETLQVAVKR
+186 
-195 VATQVAFQFTD
+195 FQFTD
-206 NASFAKTVVS
+206 GEAFSESVLGSEIYTVGETYAADDITAAMPEGYELEDQNFTFTVKAVNSTIVVPVKAVQTEVPAETTRVTFQFS
-216 DNYYNIGNTYTASD
+216 DGAAFSKSVLGSGIYTVGETYTASD
-230 ISVAVPEGWVLDV
+230 ITAAMPEGYELEDQNF
-243 ASGWTF
+243 TF
-249 TVETADP
+249 TVKTANS
-256 TISVPVKAAQTEVP
+256 TILVPVKAVQTEVPAETTRVTFQFSDGAAFSKSVLGSGIYTVGETYAADDITAAMPEGYELEDQNFTFTVKTVSPTILVPVKAVQTEVP

-344 EVAFLFTDNVTFSKT
+344 EVAFLFTDNATFSKT

-559 ASFVETVISD
+559 AT
-569 CVYEVGKTYT
+569 
-579 ADDISVEV
+579 
-587 PEGWM
+587 
-592 LDVADDWT
+592 
-600 FTVETVE
+600 
-607 PTIVVPVKAATAV
+607 
-620 AFQFT
+620 
-625 DNASFVE
+625 FVE
-632 TVISDCVYVIGET
+632 TVISDCVYVVGET

-804 TIPQTSDDMPV
+804 TIPQTGDSMPV
-815 TMLIVIALVAAGAA
+815 VMLIVIALVAAGAA

>member
-27 GAFADDDALAKDYY
+27 GAFADDGNDA
-41 VQYYTESEDN
+41 S
-51 VLTDE
+51 
-56 NGKAIQENIHANLW
+56 
-70 YNIKDLVADGT
+70 
-81 LPIPAGYEYDGPDS
+81 
-95 TAASIADEYGFIK
+95 AASA
-108 LKVKQVSVPSTP
+108 SSTR
-120 IEPADPIVYNVNVT
+120 VT
-134 YYDEAAGKYI
+134 
-144 GNGETVEIKA
+144 
-154 GPYSLDYLVSEG
+154 
-166 YLHLPEG
+166 
-173 YALVNGGNVNIAS
+173 
-186 ETLQVAVKR
+186 
-195 VATQVAFQFTD
+195 FQFTD
-206 NASFAKTVVS
+206 GEAFSESVLGSGIYTVGETYAADDITAAMPEGYELEDQNFTFIVKAVNSTIVVPVKAVQTEVPAETTRVTFQFS
-216 DNYYNIGNTYTASD
+216 DGAAFSKSVLGSGIYTVGETYTASD
-230 ISVAVPEGWVLDV
+230 ITAAMPEGYELEDQNF
-243 ASGWTF
+243 TF
-249 TVETADP
+249 TVKTANS
-256 TISVPVKAAQTEVP
+256 TILVPVKAVQTEVPAETTRVTFQFSDGAAFSKSVLGSGIYTVGETYAADDITAAMPEGYELEDQNFTFTVKTVSPTILVPVKAVQTEVP

-295 YTVGKTYTA
+295 YTVGETYAA

-546 KAATAVAFQFTDN
+546 KVATAVAFQFTDN

>member
-27 GAFADDDALAKDYY
+27 GAFADDGNDA
-41 VQYYTESEDN
+41 S
-51 VLTDE
+51 
-56 NGKAIQENIHANLW
+56 
-70 YNIKDLVADGT
+70 
-81 LPIPAGYEYDGPDS
+81 
-95 TAASIADEYGFIK
+95 AAS
-108 LKVKQVSVPSTP
+108 
-120 IEPADPIVYNVNVT
+120 
-134 YYDEAAGKYI
+134 
-144 GNGETVEIKA
+144 
-154 GPYSLDYLVSEG
+154 
-166 YLHLPEG
+166 
-173 YALVNGGNVNIAS
+173 AS
-186 ETLQVAVKR
+186 
-195 VATQVAFQFTD
+195 
-206 NASFAKTVVS
+206 
-216 DNYYNIGNTYTASD
+216 
-230 ISVAVPEGWVLDV
+230 
-243 ASGWTF
+243 
-249 TVETADP
+249 
-256 TISVPVKAAQTEVP
+256 
-270 AETTRVTFQF
+270 TTRVTFQF

-295 YTVGKTYTA
+295 YTVGETYAA

-344 EVAFLFTDNVTFSKT
+344 EVAFLFTDNATFSKT

-750 ADVTVRATLETVPST
+750 TDVTVRATLETVPST

-815 TMLIVIALVAAGAA
+815 TMLIVIALVAAGAV

>member
-27 GAFADDDALAKDYY
+27 GAFADDGNDA
-41 VQYYTESEDN
+41 S
-51 VLTDE
+51 
-56 NGKAIQENIHANLW
+56 
-70 YNIKDLVADGT
+70 
-81 LPIPAGYEYDGPDS
+81 
-95 TAASIADEYGFIK
+95 AASA
-108 LKVKQVSVPSTP
+108 SSTR
-120 IEPADPIVYNVNVT
+120 VT
-134 YYDEAAGKYI
+134 
-144 GNGETVEIKA
+144 
-154 GPYSLDYLVSEG
+154 
-166 YLHLPEG
+166 
-173 YALVNGGNVNIAS
+173 
-186 ETLQVAVKR
+186 
-195 VATQVAFQFTD
+195 FQFTD
-206 NASFAKTVVS
+206 GEAFSESVLGSGIYTV
-216 DNYYNIGNTYTASD
+216 GETYAADDITA
-230 ISVAVPEGWVLDV
+230 AMPEGYELEDQNF
-243 ASGWTF
+243 TF
-249 TVETADP
+249 IVKAVNS
-256 TISVPVKAAQTEVP
+256 TIVVPVKAVQTEVP

-280 SDGATFSKSVLGSGI
+280 SDGAAFSKSVLGSGI
-295 YTVGKTYTA
+295 YTVGETYTASDITAAMPEGYELEDQNFTFTVKTANSTILVPVKAVQTEVPAETTRVTFQFSDGAAFSKSVLGSGIYTVGETYAA

-311 PEGFELEDQNFT
+311 PEGYELEDQNFT

-385 ELEDPN
+385 ELE
-391 FTFTVTTSEPTIT
+391 
-404 VPVKREALKTE
+404 
-415 VAFQF
+415 
-420 TDNATFS
+420 
-427 KTVISERIYEI
+427 
-438 GGTFTADDI
+438 
-447 SVALPEGWVLDVAD
+447 VAD

-546 KAATAVAFQFTDN
+546 KVATAVAFQFTDN